1 MCFNSLAEV
10 AFKKVKPKP
19 ENVDTGVCLL
29 YDAATGPTMRY
40 HLSLLA
46 LFLFAL
52 SCATAQTITA
62 SLDGT
67 VTDSS
72 GGVIPGA
79 KITVVNIN
87 TNSRFET
94 ETGPAG
100 RFLAPALPP
109 GPYTVIAESSGFR
122 RVQRTGLVLQVNQA
136 ARIEIVLEVG
146 EVSETVEVTGEAPL
160 LEATTSAIAQV
171 IGNTSVVNLPL
182 NQRNPYALVL
192 LVPGVNGSVGFGFNN
207 VNFSVNGGRPGTN
220 EILLDGIP
228 SSPTLVNPAQGY
240 SVFPSVDAVQE
251 FRVQTNNYS
260 AEFGRS
266 GGAVVNLIYK
276 SGTNNFR
283 GSLFEFLRNS
293 KLDANDYF
301 ANSRG
306 IPLASF
312 KRNQFGA
319 SIGGPVSIPK
329 VYDGKNKTFFFFA
342 YEGLR
347 QRSAANLLNSVPTEL
362 QRAGDF
368 TQTLNSAG
376 ALINIYDPATTTRV
390 GNAFVRQVFP
400 GNVIPGSRIDPVARN
415 VVRYFPMPNGPGDRF
430 TGRNNFAAQGTSPTD
445 INQWDLR
452 GDQIINDNHR
462 FFVRYS
468 RRKLDIGLPD
478 FFPAEILIAQTG
490 TFEPQNSMGAAFDYT
505 WNVSPT
511 FLTNFRLGFGRMLLA
526 FRPRSDG
533 FDPTDLGFPT
543 YIRENADRMMF
554 PGFALT
560 DYRGLGDGGAQFR
573 RNAFET
579 YSMHWANT
587 KITANHTL
595 KFGYEQRLLRVN
607 NTEAGLASGQF
618 NFNRAFTQGPNPNA
632 ASAIAGDTMGSFL
645 LGLAASGTLTKQF
658 KAVGTVS
665 NYYAWYIADD
675 WKVSRKLTLNL
686 GLRYEL
692 DVPRVERYNRMNYFD
707 PLAPSPLAGP
717 SGLAN
722 LTGGLVFVGVDGNSR
737 RQFPTDANN
746 WAPRFGF
753 AYQTSSST
761 VIRGAYGIFYAP
773 SQTAAGGTVGNFG
786 FRSDT
791 PHVSSLDGVT
801 PLNFLRDPF
810 PDGFVAAPGAALG
823 LLSQVGTG
831 IQAPLR
837 DTIVPYSQNWNLNI
851 QRQLPGNTLVEVGYV
866 GRRGLKLNES
876 QEGDYNLNQLR
887 PEFLSLGTG
896 LQQQVPNPF
905 RGLIDS
911 GPIAGVN
918 VPAGFLLRAHPQFTT
933 VGPLFKTGASSIYHS
948 VQIKAEKR
956 FSQGLTL
963 LLSYTGAKLIDDYS
977 RTAVV
982 GRTSG
987 MQNIYDRRA
996 ERAVSLQDVAQRMVI
1011 SYVYDLPFGRSR
1023 RFGSDW
1029 NRLVDGILGGWQVNG
1044 ITTYESGLPLSIT
1057 TQNTANAGNAV
1068 LRPNNNGSSAAL
1080 DGRIGDRLNRY
1091 FDTSVFAQPAA
1102 FTFGNTGRTLPD
1114 VRGPGVRNWDF
1125 SLFKNFRVD
1134 EQRSFQFRA
1143 ELFNSFNRV
1152 QFGFPN
1158 QNLNN
1163 IQFGLINSQ
1172 ANTPRQV
1179 QLALKFL
1186 F

>member
-1 MCFNSLAEV
+1 MLVYADPTKGSSMKLLTTLAFAGLLCTSSL
-10 AFKKVKPKP
+10 
-19 ENVDTGVCLL
+19 G
-29 YDAATGPTMRY
+29 
-40 HLSLLA
+40 
-46 LFLFAL
+46 
-52 SCATAQTITA
+52 AQTITG
-62 SLDGT
+62 SLEGT
-67 VTDSS
+67 VMDSS
-72 GGVIPGA
+72 GGLIPGV
-79 KITVVNIN
+79 KIAITNIN
-87 TNSRFET
+87 TNSRYET

-100 RFLAPALPP
+100 RFIAPSLAP
-109 GPYTVIAESSGFR
+109 GPYTVVAEAAGFR
-122 RVQRTGLVLQVNQA
+122 RMQRTGITLQVNQA

-160 LEATTSAIAQV
+160 LEASTSSIAQV
-171 IGNTSVVNLPL
+171 IGNTSIVNLPL
-182 NQRNPYALVL
+182 NQRNPFALVL
-192 LVPGVNGSVGFGFNN
+192 LVPGVSGNVGTGFNS
-207 VNFSVNGGRPGTN
+207 VNFSVNGGRPGTS

-228 SSPTLVNPAQGY
+228 SSPTLVNPVQGF

-276 SGTNNFR
+276 SGTNDFR

-293 KLDANDYF
+293 KLDANDFF

-306 IPLASF
+306 LPLASF

-319 SIGGPVSIPK
+319 SVGGPVTIPK
-329 VYDGKNKTFFFFA
+329 VYNGRNRTFFFFA

-347 QRSAANLLNSVPTEL
+347 QRSAANLLNSVPTAE

-368 TQTLNSAG
+368 TRTFNSAG

-390 GNAFVRQVFP
+390 GNAFTRQLFP
-400 GNVIPGSRIDPVARN
+400 GNVIPTSRMDPVARN
-415 VVRYFPMPNGPGDRF
+415 VVRYFPLPNGPGDTF

-452 GDQIINDNHR
+452 GDHNINDNHR

-478 FFPAEILIAQTG
+478 FFPSDILIAQTG

-511 FLTNFRLGFGRMLLA
+511 FLTNFRLGFGRMLLD

-533 FDPTDLGFPT
+533 FDPTELGFPT

-560 DYRGLGDGGAQFR
+560 DYRGIGDGGAQFR

-579 YSMHWANT
+579 YSLHWANT
-587 KITANHTL
+587 KITANHTV

-632 ASAIAGDTMGSFL
+632 ASAVAGDTMGSFL
-645 LGLAASGTLTKQF
+645 LGHAASGTLTKQF
-658 KAVGTVS
+658 KAVATVS
-665 NYYAWYIADD
+665 NYFAWYIADD

-692 DVPRVERYNRMNYFD
+692 DVPRIERYDRMNTFD
-707 PLAPSPLAGP
+707 PTAASPLAGP
-717 SGLAN
+717 AGLPG

-737 RQFPTDANN
+737 RQFPTDQNN
-746 WAPRFGF
+746 LAPRFGF
-753 AYQTSSST
+753 AYQVTGST
-761 VIRGAYGIFYAP
+761 VIRGAYGFFYAP
-773 SQTAAGGTVGNFG
+773 SATAAGGTVGNFG

-801 PLNFLRDPF
+801 PLNVLSNPF
-810 PDGFVAAPGAALG
+810 PDGFVAAPGAGLG
-823 LLSQVGTG
+823 LLSQLGTG

-851 QRQLPGNTLVEVGYV
+851 QRQFRGNTMVEIGYV

-896 LQQQVPNPF
+896 LQQAVANPF
-905 RGLIDS
+905 RGLIAS
-911 GPIAGVN
+911 GPLAGAT

-948 VQIKAEKR
+948 IQIKTEKR

-963 LLSYTGAKLIDDYS
+963 LLSYTGGKLIDDYS

-987 MQNIYDRRA
+987 MQNIYDRRS
-996 ERAVSLQDVAQRMVI
+996 ERAISLQDVAQRAVI

-1029 NRLVDGILGGWQVNG
+1029 NRALDAILGGWQVNG
-1044 ITTYESGLPLSIT
+1044 ITTFESGLPLSIT
-1057 TQNTANAGNAV
+1057 TQNTANAGNSV
-1068 LRPNNNGSSAAL
+1068 LRPNNNGSSAEL
-1080 DGRIGDRLNRY
+1080 SGPISGRLNRY
-1091 FDTSVFAQPAA
+1091 FDTSVFSQPAA

-1114 VRGPGVRNWDF
+1114 VRAPGVRNLDF

-1134 EQRSFQFRA
+1134 EQRSFQFRT
-1143 ELFNSFNRV
+1143 ELFNAFNTP

-1172 ANTPRQV
+1172 ANAPRQI